1 MDSNLGIVA
10 PGPPI
15 GPSFSPVSNGQAP
28 GHHLPALIGLGPL
41 SAGAPTT
48 GQGQHPTTPL
58 RRVAL
63 EAGPTNPILSPTTAA
78 IKGAGQIQAHTHLLP
93 FLLYVKTLPMQTPV
107 PLPCLLSTSHRRF
120 TANTTRGVATTIAL
134 FTSAPPLSSS
144 IGPSLTPSPLLFR
157 HRRDCWT
164 PPETTGATPTIG
176 TLQPPPHPSLH
187 HSQPSLVISRQPH
200 LAHCHPLAMLVA
212 TLKTYSDSCHRRVLC
227 GHATARGHSV
237 VTAPCHAPLAWADR
251 PFLPLGRSIGPEWWP
266 STVSAFSI
274 PFPS

>member
-1 MDSNLGIVA
+1 MDSNLGTVA

-63 EAGPTNPILSPTTAA
+63 EAGPTNPILSPTTVA
-78 IKGAGQIQAHTHLLP
+78 IKGAGRLQAPHPHLLP
-93 FLLYVKTLPMQTPV
+93 FLLYVKTLPMQTPG

-144 IGPSLTPSPLLFR
+144 IGPSLTPSPLFYFGTAGTAGP
-157 HRRDCWT
+157 RRR
-164 PPETTGATPTIG
+164 PLE
-176 TLQPPPHPSLH
+176 PHPPLECCSH
-187 HSQPSLVISRQPH
+187 HLI
-200 LAHCHPLAMLVA
+200 
-212 TLKTYSDSCHRRVLC
+212 
-227 GHATARGHSV
+227 
-237 VTAPCHAPLAWADR
+237 R
-251 PFLPLGRSIGPEWWP
+251 PFTFRNLPW
-266 STVSAFSI
+266 
-274 PFPS
+274 